1 VEAFSFYTEKGVQVC
16 HNPERCNDIRL
27 TLPLPV
33 TPFSHHKIF
42 RFWPLFTLLA
52 ALFLSAFSG
61 VDQQI
66 DESDTQAIRKANF
79 IFNFCKYTSGW
90 PASRKDGTFN
100 LAIFGS
106 KSLHDELVDKYAN
119 KLIGS
124 QPLRVSI
131 LLKPEPAP
139 DIHLV
144 YISKSNRQH
153 LPKFVKAAEK
163 SKIITVCDFPGAL
176 EEGAMFNF
184 VIVENAIRYELNE
197 TAALKAGLMPAE
209 KIKSWAVRL
218 K

>member
-1 VEAFSFYTEKGVQVC
+1 MTSITNHKT
-16 HNPERCNDIRL
+16 I
-27 TLPLPV
+27 
-33 TPFSHHKIF
+33 PF
-42 RFWPLFTLLA
+42 WLLLA
-52 ALFLSAFSG
+52 LVPAVVLSSFSDL
-61 VDQQI
+61 DQQI
-66 DESDTQAIRKANF
+66 DETDTQAVRKANF

-100 LAIFGS
+100 LAILGS
-106 KSLHDELVDKYAN
+106 KPLHDELVDKYAN

-124 QPLRVSI
+124 QPLRVSY
-131 LLKPEPAP
+131 LSKPEPTP

-144 YISKSNRQH
+144 YISKDNKHH

-163 SKIITVCDFPGAL
+163 SKIITVCDFQGAL
-176 EEGAMFNF
+176 EGGAMFNF